1 MGSGKEI
8 VVDVVVGSCISEHC
22 ARGWDRAGDVGV
34 NAWLELHVFWLRLWS
49 WYQRDCE
56 TLKHLLKYNYETL
69 SRVADRGVY
78 ISFHFVWIVY
88 NHTLASTIGTYKA
101 LQYPPMTAMLLL
113 QAKQGIV
120 FFIRKRLSAVFWVN
134 VLYPALATLLGT
146 TTVRRLRVA

>member
-8 VVDVVVGSCISEHC
+8 VVVGNCISEHC
-22 ARGWDRAGDVGV
+22 ARGRDRAGDVGV

-88 NHTLASTIGTYKA
+88 NHTLASTMVRIRHCNTLQWRPCCFSKLSKA
-101 LQYPPMTAMLLL
+101 SSSSFVN
-113 QAKQGIV
+113 GS
-120 FFIRKRLSAVFWVN
+120 RLCSG
-134 VLYPALATLLGT
+134 LMYSTQRSRHCLELPQ
-146 TTVRRLRVA
+146 VRRLRVA